1 MRNKILA
8 GYEVCEVAMCRAFNK
23 MGAQEKHNK
32 NLARNLKKTDHL
44 TDREDGNMTF
54 SVKSYGNGSKKEGR
68 GRSDPCPLLGFDVKD
83 TEYIF

>member
-1 MRNKILA
+1 MKSVRLRCVGHLTKWGHKKSITKIW
-8 GYEVCEVAMCRAFNK
+8 
-23 MGAQEKHNK
+23 QE
-32 NLARNLKKTDHL
+32 NLKKTDHL